1 MSDNIEL
8 PTIPDDIE
16 VDDDIQD
23 SPDFREAV
31 RKATVGEYDHT
42 LFEMWEDVL
51 EEAKRQVSGNV
62 SIPLANGLLRQW
74 PWLTFKHLPD
84 YFKARAKMIDEAI
97 EVLKS
102 CYPKPQELLYQEN
115 ANDWNLHKDEYID
128 VIVAWTQLSN
138 HWSDQWEEIPMN
150 RPDKAYMHAAVADM
164 VALLVNPN
172 TGLAEQ
178 MRNLANFQITEE
190 ESEAL
195 QKRING
201 VDDE

>member
-8 PTIPDDIE
+8 PTIPDDIVLDE
-16 VDDDIQD
+16 DIQD
-23 SPDFREAV
+23 SADFREAV
-31 RKATVGEYDHT
+31 RKAQAGQYDHT

-51 EEAKRQVSGNV
+51 EEAKRQVSGAV

-84 YFKARAKMIDEAI
+84 YFKERARMIDEAI
-97 EVLKS
+97 EILKS
-102 CYPKPQELLYQEN
+102 CYPKPEELLYQEN
-115 ANDWNLHKDEYID
+115 ENDWLEHKDAYID

-138 HWSDQWEEIPMN
+138 HWSDQWEEVPMS
-150 RPDKAYMHAAVADM
+150 RPDKAYKHAAVADM
-164 VALLVNPN
+164 VALLVNPS

-178 MRNLANFQITEE
+178 MRNLADFQITEA
-190 ESEAL
+190 ESEVL
-195 QKRING
+195 QKRIAG